1 VTTARYEPVRGQFNN
16 GSIQDSRYQASNS
29 AASQR

>member
-1 VTTARYEPVRGQFNN
+1 VTRVRYEPVRGQFNN
-16 GSIQDSRYQASNS
+16 GSMRESQYQASNS

>member
-16 GSIQDSRYQASNS
+16 GSIRDSRYQASNS

>member
-1 VTTARYEPVRGQFNN
+1 VMAARYEPVRGQFNN
-16 GSIQDSRYQASNS
+16 GSTWDSRSQAADS